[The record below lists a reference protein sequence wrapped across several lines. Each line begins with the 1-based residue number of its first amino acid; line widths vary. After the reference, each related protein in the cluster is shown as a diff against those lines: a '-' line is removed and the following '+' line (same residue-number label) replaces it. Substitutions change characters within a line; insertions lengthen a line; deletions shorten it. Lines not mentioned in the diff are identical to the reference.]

1 MSQPEDLY
9 DYVRLEDINQ
19 MNEQINLEQTVLERV
34 QIIAPDGPANYM
46 RQVLNAMDQE
56 TFELFIRYQMSVC
69 ERPELLGASAHTVDI
84 LKKC

>member
-1 MSQPEDLY
+1 M
-9 DYVRLEDINQ
+9 RLEDIDAL
-19 MNEQINLEQTVLERV
+19 NEAAGLARV

-46 RQVLNAMDQE
+46 RRELNALDE
-56 TFELFIRYQMSVC
+56 EAFELFIRYQETVC